1 VLTALGVLHML
12 PVLQRL
18 GDAYGFLFV
27 NFSHAT
33 MGDDKLVMAYNN
45 RAMFKRLEIDHFFQR
60 NRKSTTTSVAGLH
73 VNWPSFKYD
82 INK

>member
-1 VLTALGVLHML
+1 
-12 PVLQRL
+12 
-18 GDAYGFLFV
+18 
-27 NFSHAT
+27 